1 MVEDDEVVSTIYRNK
16 FVAEGF
22 DIELAPDGEAGVRLA
37 HSFCPEAIIL
47 DLGLPKLDGIEVIKQ
62 LRADPAIKGVPIIV
76 LSNAYLANRVKDA
89 WAAGATRC
97 VTKSDCTP
105 RTMIQIIRSL
115 DAKPLI
121 GDNGIISTPPAAS
134 PSPAAPV
141 SAPTPPAIPGTPKL
155 TMRDPS
161 APRPV
166 HHEVIAPV
174 SPLESSV
181 IAFPAKEELLKAM
194 NTAGSFLSQAPASI
208 TKLRQSV
215 LELSRSTRPTTTQFH
230 ANEIYQSVRSLGAKA
245 GLAGLTR
252 FSRMSA
258 ALEALLKELHDRPE
272 MLTASSQRTVAQA
285 IDFLDELIR
294 KKGGEDIA
302 TTVEGV
308 MVVDDEPLSRR
319 AVVQALNRVGLDSL
333 DLEDPQTALA
343 MLTSTQFDLFFLDID
358 MPGMNGF
365 ELCRQIR
372 ALPPY
377 RQTPVIFV
385 SSLTDFQSRAQST
398 LSGGNDLIAKPFHFL
413 ELGVKALI
421 HLWRPQLSKA
431 V

>member
-1 MVEDDEVVSTIYRNK
+1 MVEDDEVVATIYRNK
-16 FVAEGF
+16 FVSEGF
-22 DIELAPDGEAGVRLA
+22 ELELAPDGEAGVRLA
-37 HSFCPEAIIL
+37 HDFCPDVIIL

-62 LRADPAIKGVPIIV
+62 LRADPVNRLVPIIV

-115 DAKPLI
+115 DGKPLI
-121 GDNGIISTPPAAS
+121 GDNGVITPPPPVPVTPAAR
-134 PSPAAPV
+134 PESPATPV
-141 SAPTPPAIPGTPKL
+141 IPGTLKL

-161 APRPV
+161 APRPA

-174 SPLESSV
+174 SPLESTV
-181 IAFPAKEELLKAM
+181 IAFPAKDELLKAM
-194 NTAGSFLSQAPASI
+194 NTAGTFLGQAPAVI

-215 LELSRSTRPTTTQFH
+215 LELSRSTRPTTTEFH
-230 ANEIYQSVRSLGAKA
+230 CNELYQSVRGLGAKA

-252 FSRMSA
+252 FARMAA
-258 ALEALLKELHDRPE
+258 ALEAFLKELHDRPE
-272 MLTASSQRTVAQA
+272 MLTVSSQRTVAQA
-285 IDFLDELIR
+285 VDFLDELIR
-294 KKGGEDIA
+294 RKGGEDIEMS
-302 TTVEGV
+302 VEGV

-333 DLEDPQTALA
+333 DLDDPQTALA
-343 MLTSTQFDLFFLDID
+343 MLTSTQFDLFLLDIE

-377 RQTPVIFV
+377 RTTPIIFV
-385 SSLTDFQSRAQST
+385 SGLTDFQSRAKST
-398 LSGGNDLIAKPFHFL
+398 LSGGNDMIAKPFHFL

-421 HLWRPQLSKA
+421 HLWRPQLNRTS
-431 V
+431 